1 MVDDID
7 FGHAHLQQLAI
18 IRSAPAMNTLANAAA
33 SRANHPNQRRRALPE
48 PLLKNQPPPE

>member
-48 PLLKNQPPPE
+48 PLLKSQPPPE